1 MRSASSGYLAIAAGG
16 VLGASMRWAIAELVA
31 TGRFPW
37 ATFLVNVVGAGALGW
52 ISATELSVS
61 LGPAL
66 GTGFCGGLTTFSTFS
81 VEIVELIDDGRSG
94 VAAIYGV
101 GSVAAALTAF
111 VLAHALVDH
120 LAESAR

>member
-1 MRSASSGYLAIAAGG
+1 MRTAPGYIAIAAGG
-16 VLGASMRWAIAELVA
+16 VVGAGTRWAIAEAVA

-37 ATFLVNVVGAGALGW
+37 ATFLVNVVGAGVLGW
-52 ISATELSVS
+52 LSAADLPPS

-81 VEIVELIDDGRSG
+81 VEIVEMIDDGRSG
-94 VAAIYGV
+94 IAATYGV
-101 GSVAAALTAF
+101 GSVVAALIAF
-111 VLAHALVDH
+111 VVVHDLADH